1 MAEKFKII
9 GGETLKGEVSI
20 GGAKNAVLKLPKF
33 IKDKED
39 NKYFN
44 LIINDYKRG
53 YNIKDIAK
61 KYEMSIS
68 EVYKYI
74 EPYISK

>member
-1 MAEKFKII
+1 MEY
-9 GGETLKGEVSI
+9 
-20 GGAKNAVLKLPKF
+20 

-53 YNIKDIAK
+53 YSINDIAK